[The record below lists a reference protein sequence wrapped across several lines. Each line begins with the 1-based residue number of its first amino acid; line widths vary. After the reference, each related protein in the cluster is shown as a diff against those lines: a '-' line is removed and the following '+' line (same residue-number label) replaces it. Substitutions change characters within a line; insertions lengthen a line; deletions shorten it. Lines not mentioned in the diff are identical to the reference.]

1 MSNSRDDIYT
11 IGNAQ
16 CLGMNAAAHH
26 ERVDGSAAS
35 ATSSETFYAGQVVR
49 ILPLDTRAY
58 LKIGTGTATTSDI
71 PFTADVQEYLNIKE
85 DTKLTFI
92 GAVVDLKVML

>member
-1 MSNSRDDIYT
+1 MANEKTDIYS

-16 CLGMNAAAHH
+16 CLMPSGYH

-35 ATSSETFYAGQVVR
+35 ATSAETFYSGQVIRVFP
-49 ILPLDTRAY
+49 IETVAY
-58 LKIGTGTATTSDI
+58 MKIGEDDATTSDI
-71 PFTADVQEYLNIKE
+71 PFAANTPEYINIKA

-92 GAVVDLKVML
+92 GAVVDLVVML

>member
-1 MSNSRDDIYT
+1 MANERVNYS

-16 CLGMNAAAHH
+16 CLMPSGHH

-35 ATSSETFYAGQVVR
+35 ATSGETFYSGQVVR
-49 ILPLDTRAY
+49 IFPLDTVAY
-58 LKIGTGTATTSDI
+58 MKIGTGTATTSDI
-71 PFTADVQEYLNIKE
+71 PFSPDVPEYINLKT

-92 GAVVDLKVML
+92 GAAVDLTVML